1 MQNKCINIQSSL
13 MLSGEVERALGVT
26 REFLRYH
33 EDWFEPI
40 RAGGKK
46 IYPTSKVLAVYIKHT
61 QSFPKASPEV
71 IKATEKYIKRTVLD
85 ARPQ

>member
-1 MQNKCINIQSSL
+1 

-40 RAGGKK
+40 RTGGKK
-46 IYPTSKVLAVYIKHT
+46 IYSTSKVLMVYTRHT

-71 IKATEKYIKRTVLD
+71 VQATEKYVKRIVQD